1 MDISGL
7 RVRITIQKNETVTDE
22 YGNHK
27 AVWCDWFSCW
37 ATVGT
42 SGLSASEKE
51 EAGHTVEEDKLD
63 ITVRWCSETA
73 AVNSKQYRILLLNR
87 IYDITNIDE
96 MGFKKHSRKFH
107 TRLVER

>member
-1 MDISGL
+1 MDIAGL
-7 RVRITIQKNETVTDE
+7 RVRITIQKNETVTDK

-27 AVWCDWFSCW
+27 AVWSDWFSCW
-37 ATVGT
+37 ATAGT

-51 EAGHTVEEDKLD
+51 EAGHTAEADRLD

-73 AVNSKQYRILLLNR
+73 AVNSKQYRILLLDR

-96 MGFKKHSRKFH
+96 MGFKKNSRRFH
-107 TRLVER
+107 TQLVER